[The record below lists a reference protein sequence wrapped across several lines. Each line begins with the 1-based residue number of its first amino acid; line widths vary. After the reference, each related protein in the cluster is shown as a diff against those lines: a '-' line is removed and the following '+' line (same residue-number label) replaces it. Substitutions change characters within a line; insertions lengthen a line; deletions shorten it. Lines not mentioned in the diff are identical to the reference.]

1 MYWLITQL
9 YVEIWRKDA
18 LSFDLLQM
26 CENTYFYNGNIVDFF
41 IVSLRILFILSMLY
55 LFFLFYLF
63 YFVKIDVFLKVHET
77 AGWELCVRLRLI
89 LKDFMYYAICICCS
103 HIWAELWLFTL
114 TLTFPSIH
122 IYLYMHVYLCTH
134 TRALSLGTFQSHFLY

>member
-1 MYWLITQL
+1 M
-9 YVEIWRKDA
+9 KDA

-77 AGWELCVRLRLI
+77 AG
-89 LKDFMYYAICICCS
+89 
-103 HIWAELWLFTL
+103 
-114 TLTFPSIH
+114 
-122 IYLYMHVYLCTH
+122 
-134 TRALSLGTFQSHFLY
+134 